1 MAKELEAL
9 VAKSR
14 RCKRPKDQISCAY
27 GLADLST
34 HRKSTNPTETRIL
47 LIFSGAAVGGALAE
61 LA

>member
-34 HRKSTNPTETRIL
+34 HREYAAAASLAPNPR
-47 LIFSGAAVGGALAE
+47 AVA
-61 LA
+61 